1 MNLSGRLSG
10 REDRARPLP
19 AVPIAVRVVLI
30 ISLSV
35 QVSWNYARA
44 PHVATAQ
51 ALPNT
56 PDTRL
61 LRLSAMGEPGT
72 LAKVLMLWLQAFDN
86 QPGVSIPF
94 AGLDY
99 ARVIDWLGALLG
111 LDNRF
116 QYPLLSASR
125 VYTETPDNGRKRQ
138 MLEFIHRRFLED
150 PDRRWP
156 WMAHAVYVA
165 RHRVGDQQLALKYA
179 KALRLNL
186 SSDAAPPWVIQMEI
200 YVLEDLGELESAR
213 ILIGG
218 LLESGK
224 LAGNDN
230 ELRFLKNK
238 LAELQLKK
246 RGTNPKSAILG
257 HVMTN

>member
-10 REDRARPLP
+10 RGDRTRPLS

-35 QVSWNYARA
+35 QVSWNYARP

-51 ALPNT
+51 ALPDA

-61 LRLSAMGEPGT
+61 LRIFAVGEAGT
-72 LAKVLMLWLQAFDN
+72 LAKVLMLRLQSFDN
-86 QPGVSIPF
+86 QPGISIPF

-99 ARVIDWLGALLG
+99 ARVINWLDALLD

-125 VYTETPDNGRKRQ
+125 VYTETPDNSQKRQ
-138 MLEFIHRRFLED
+138 MLEFVHRRFIED

-165 RHRVGDQQLALKYA
+165 KYRIKDLSLALKYA
-179 KALRLNL
+179 SALRLNL
-186 SSDAAPPWVIQMEI
+186 NGDAAPPWVTQMEI
-200 YVLEDLGELESAR
+200 FVLEDLGELESAR

-238 LAELQLKK
+238 LTLLEQEIS
-246 RGTNPKSAILG
+246 P
-257 HVMTN
+257 

>member
-1 MNLSGRLSG
+1 MSSV
-10 REDRARPLP
+10 PL
-19 AVPIAVRVVLI
+19 AVWAVLI
-30 ISLSV
+30 ISILV
-35 QVSWNYARA
+35 QVSWNHTRLPY
-44 PHVATAQ
+44 VATAK
-51 ALPNT
+51 ALPDA

-61 LRLSAMGEPGT
+61 LRLFAMGETGA
-72 LAKVLMLWLQAFDN
+72 LAKVLMLGLQSFDN
-86 QPGVSIPF
+86 QPGISIPF

-99 ARVIDWLGALLG
+99 ARVISWLDALLD
-111 LDNRF
+111 LDNRS

-138 MLEFIHRRFLED
+138 MLEFVHRRFLED

-165 RHRVGDQQLALKYA
+165 RHRVGDRQLALKYA

-186 SSDAAPPWVIQMEI
+186 SSDAAPPWVTQMEI
-200 YVLEDLGELESAR
+200 YVLEDLGEIESAR

-230 ELRFLKNK
+230 EIRFLKNK
-238 LAELQLKK
+238 LAELQ
-246 RGTNPKSAILG
+246 
-257 HVMTN
+257 

>member
-1 MNLSGRLSG
+1 MT
-10 REDRARPLP
+10 
-19 AVPIAVRVVLI
+19 
-30 ISLSV
+30 SLLA
-35 QVSWNYARA
+35 QVFWSYTQ
-44 PHVATAQ
+44 PPGFATAG
-51 ALPNT
+51 ALPDA
-56 PDTRL
+56 PDIRL
-61 LRLSAMGEPGT
+61 LRLSALGETGT
-72 LAKVLMLWLQAFDN
+72 LAKVLMLWLQAFDS
-86 QPGVSIPF
+86 QSGISLPF

-99 ARVIDWLGALLG
+99 VRVISWLDSLLS

-138 MLEFIHRRFLED
+138 MLEFVHRRFLED

-165 RHRVGDQQLALKYA
+165 KHRIGDLQLALKYA
-179 KALRLNL
+179 RALRRNAR
-186 SSDAAPPWVIQMEI
+186 SDAVPSWATQMEI
-200 YVLEDLGELESAR
+200 FVLEDLGETEAAR

-218 LLESGK
+218 LLDSGR

-238 LAELQLKK
+238 LEELELKQLDNS
-246 RGTNPKSAILG
+246 RLTDQ
-257 HVMTN
+257 

>member
-10 REDRARPLP
+10 REDRARPLST
-19 AVPIAVRVVLI
+19 VPLAVRIILI
-30 ISLSV
+30 ISLSA
-35 QVSWNYARA
+35 QVAWNHTRPPYVTTAR
-44 PHVATAQ
+44 P
-51 ALPNT
+51 LPDA

-72 LAKVLMLWLQAFDN
+72 LAKLLMLRLQAFDN
-86 QPGVSIPF
+86 QPGISIPF
-94 AGLDY
+94 AALDY
-99 ARVIDWLGALLG
+99 ARVINWLDALLD

-138 MLEFIHRRFLED
+138 MLEFVHRRFLED

-156 WMAHAVYVA
+156 WLAHGVYVA

-186 SSDAAPPWVIQMEI
+186 SSDAAPPWVTQMEI
-200 YVLEDLGELESAR
+200 YVLEDLGEPESAR

-218 LLESGK
+218 LLASGK

-238 LAELQLKK
+238 LAELQ
-246 RGTNPKSAILG
+246 
-257 HVMTN
+257 